1 MEQTCSTIVL
11 LGCSVVLV
19 LSSVLVAVLDGR
31 RHQTA
36 MLLQHSTSCGRLQL
50 KMFTFHHVV
59 AIDGGAKVLVPAT
72 GRGLHQPI
80 NTTSFH
86 VEVLHLDPCH
96 IHLVLFY
103 GNGEVALR
111 HFLAA

>member
-1 MEQTCSTIVL
+1 
-11 LGCSVVLV
+11 
-19 LSSVLVAVLDGR
+19 
-31 RHQTA
+31 
-36 MLLQHSTSCGRLQL
+36 
-50 KMFTFHHVV
+50 V

-103 GNGEVALR
+103 GNGAVALR
-111 HFLAA
+111 HFLAAWIQRINLFRIIKCKKIFFQIII